1 MIDWMQNFALIE
13 MAITCGVILVWLAQ
27 AFSDKP
33 LSYPVKWCLLIL
45 FTNLFFWPLGLGMA
59 LPLAAY
65 VRGIVGD
72 LSVVLTLLLWSS
84 VMLPSRPIPVSFTF
98 ALSLIALIFYPLALG
113 LGMFDPYAWGYG
125 SLGML
130 IVVLLFALVFALLG
144 WTKGVW
150 IMALAIIAWA
160 GHWHESTNL
169 WDYVLDPLLAI
180 WAVSALVNVL
190 HRKRRDKAR
199 SGYLFRPG

>member
-13 MAITCGVILVWLAQ
+13 MAITCGVILVWFAQ

-45 FTNLFFWPLGLGMA
+45 LANLFFWPFGLGTA

-84 VMLPSRPIPVSFTF
+84 VMLPSRPIPLSFKFSVT
-98 ALSLIALIFYPLALG
+98 LISLIFYPLALG
-113 LGMFDPYAWGYG
+113 LGMFDPYSWGYG

-130 IVVLLFALVFALLG
+130 IAVLLFALVLALLG

-150 IMALAIIAWA
+150 IIALAIIAWA

-169 WDYVLDPLLAI
+169 WDYVLDPLLGI
-180 WAVSALVNVL
+180 WAVIALVNIL

>member
-1 MIDWMQNFALIE
+1 MNYWMQHLALIE
-13 MAITCGVILVWLAQ
+13 MSITCGVALVWITQ
-27 AFSDKP
+27 AFSHKT
-33 LSYPVKWCLLIL
+33 LSYSVKWFMLIVL
-45 FTNLFFWPLGLGMA
+45 ANLFFWPLGLGMA

-65 VRGIVGD
+65 VRGIIGD

-84 VMLPSRPIPVSFTF
+84 VLLPSRPTPVSFKF
-98 ALSLIALIFYPLALG
+98 AVALISLIFYPLALG

-130 IVVLLFALVFALLG
+130 IAVLLFALIFGLIG

-150 IMALAIIAWA
+150 IIALAIIAWA
-160 GHWHESTNL
+160 GHWHESANL

-180 WAVSALVNVL
+180 WAIAALVNVM